1 MLGYGFVSQTACLMT
16 PAFRPHPL
24 AAVLIPVGDVAAA
37 LAWYERALPFARRRA
52 IDEPAFE
59 CLVLDGVQI
68 ELVPADAKLP
78 SGAAGS
84 VVYWWVD
91 DLNAALRRFESMGSL
106 AYRGPM
112 AIEAGLGM
120 AQVRDPWGN
129 CMGLRGPYPPP

>member
-1 MLGYGFVSQTACLMT
+1 MT
-16 PAFRPHPL
+16 EPTSAGRPPM

-37 LAWYERALPFARRRA
+37 LDWYERALPGARRHHVEA
-52 IDEPAFE
+52 PPFD

-91 DLNAALRRFESMGSL
+91 DLRAALRRFESMGSSP

-129 CMGLRGPYPPP
+129 CVGLRGPFRQP

>member
-1 MLGYGFVSQTACLMT
+1 MVEQASVR
-16 PAFRPHPL
+16 RPPM
-24 AAVLIPVGDVAAA
+24 AAVLIPVGDVTAA
-37 LAWYERALPFARRRA
+37 LDWYQRALPGACRHRVEDPPF
-52 IDEPAFE
+52 D

-68 ELVPADAKLP
+68 EPVPADAKLP
-78 SGAAGS
+78 SGPAGS

-91 DLNAALRRFESMGSL
+91 DLRAALRRFESMGSP

-129 CMGLRGPYPPP
+129 CVGLRGPLTADSRRADHPG

>member
-1 MLGYGFVSQTACLMT
+1 MT
-16 PAFRPHPL
+16 ELAAPHRHPM
-24 AAVLIPVGDVAAA
+24 AAVLIAVGDVAAA
-37 LAWYERALPFARRRA
+37 LDWYERALPGARRLRF
-52 IDEPAFE
+52 DDPPFD
-59 CLVLDGVQI
+59 CLALDGVQI

-91 DLNAALRRFESMGSL
+91 DLNAALRRFVALGSP

-112 AIEAGLGM
+112 PIEAGLGM

-129 CMGLRGPYPPP
+129 CVGLRGPYRQP